1 VTWIFILNINEEHT
15 LTLILAYWPAL
26 SIVLIL
32 MLFGVFFFVPGWAGV
47 TAWVVFSLS
56 MAMTIFSVLQK
67 HRNLYQEKPTSKI
80 KLVCNILFEIMGIL
94 LAMLLAGLLARYI
107 AQLVTQQISNDLIG
121 FAAGISTGLLVGIGV
136 GILIQFTWGRLIKTF
151 SEN

>member
-1 VTWIFILNINEEHT
+1 
-15 LTLILAYWPAL
+15 LTFLLAYWPAL

-47 TAWVVFSLS
+47 TAGIVFSLS

-67 HRNLYQEKPTSKI
+67 HRNLYQEKPASKI

-107 AQLVTQQISNDLIG
+107 AQLVTQQIGNDLIR
-121 FAAGISTGLLVGIGV
+121 FAAGISTGLLVGIGMGV
-136 GILIQFTWGRLIKTF
+136 LLQRVWGRFIKTLA
-151 SEN
+151 EN